1 MVRHSFLKID
11 RYSDRSPKIQNSS
24 ISSIVKRKG
33 VKSLFAVSDIHGWYR
48 PFVELLEIGGLIEE
62 VDEKRAKEDGFAVG
76 EDFFKYKGGE
86 VVILIDGDFL
96 DVDSE
101 GRKVLD
107 LITNLERET
116 LKNGGE
122 LIALSGNHEVILLD
136 VDESYWNKIDG
147 YQNWIKKRPI
157 IAIVNNILFVHGGI
171 SKKALQIVYD
181 AKKDGEDFIYK
192 LNRLLVEDDQLL
204 WEVTNRNF
212 TLRDKDTLKRIMNEI
227 GIDYMVVGH
236 ASTYGK
242 KRSEI
247 KLVGP
252 KIEGTP
258 RVFNIDTEMG
268 DWYRGFEGQKKKN
281 GGLLF
286 LKWTVDGGLEKEYI
300 YRNSQD

>member
-1 MVRHSFLKID
+1 MKID

-136 VDESYWNKIDG
+136 ADESYWNKIDG

-212 TLRDKDTLKRIMNEI
+212 TLRDKDTLKRIMDEI